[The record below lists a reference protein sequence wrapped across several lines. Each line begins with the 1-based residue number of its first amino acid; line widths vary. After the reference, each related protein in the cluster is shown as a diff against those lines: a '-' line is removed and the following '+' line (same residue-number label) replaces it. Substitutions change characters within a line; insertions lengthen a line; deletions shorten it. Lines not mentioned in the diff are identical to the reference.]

1 MKEKLHELTKDMWT
15 IPNVLTMSRL
25 VMIPIFVILYM
36 NGQPYW
42 ALGVFCLASQTDC
55 FDGLLARKLNQITN
69 FGKLFDPLADKLM
82 VISALVC
89 HVIKGVFPWPALA
102 IIAVK
107 ELLMVIGGAVLLK
120 KGVVAYAN
128 MYGKVATVAFMAALI
143 AGFFKEPLDKAG
155 APVYLW
161 LLWAAVGLSLLAL
174 VTYASDAIR
183 KLKTSPTEAE
193 ANPNNLTDN

>member
-1 MKEKLHELTKDMWT
+1 MKEKLRDLTRDMWN
-15 IPNVLTMSRL
+15 IPNAFTMSRL
-25 VMIPIFVILYM
+25 VMIPVFVLLYL

-42 ALGVFCLASQTDC
+42 ALGVFCLASLTDC

-69 FGKLFDPLADKLM
+69 FGKLVDPLADKLM
-82 VISALVC
+82 VLSALVC
-89 HVIKGVFPWPALA
+89 HVAKGVFPWPALA

-120 KGVVAYAN
+120 KGIVSYAN

-143 AGFFKEPLDKAG
+143 AGFFKEPLDRAG

-161 LLWAAVGLSLLAL
+161 LLWLAVGLSLLAL
-174 VTYASDAIR
+174 GVYAYAAIR
-183 KLKTSPTEAE
+183 KLK
-193 ANPNNLTDN
+193 NPPAGETPSADA